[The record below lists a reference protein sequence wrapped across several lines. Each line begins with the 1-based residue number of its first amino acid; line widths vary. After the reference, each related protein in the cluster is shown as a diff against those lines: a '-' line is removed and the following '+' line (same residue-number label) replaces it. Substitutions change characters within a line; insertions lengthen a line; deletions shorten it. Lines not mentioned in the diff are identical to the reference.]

1 MQRIK
6 LQNSEN
12 RRLEEWENT
21 QTDLFGIHL
30 KALKLQQSQETGS
43 VFINEIKNI
52 IITVLAATTVI
63 NGQMSLGAMLAIQYI
78 IGQLNSPVD
87 QLMAF
92 IYSLQDVKISL
103 ERINEVNCGHNEESK
118 GSQLKSFDIDKGIS
132 LKNVCFR
139 YNPDSLKPT
148 IDSISLEIPEGKT
161 TAIVGASG
169 SGKTTLIKL
178 MLGYYPMDSGIITI
192 SGKNINDYNL
202 NGGGN
207 NAAW

>member
-43 VFINEIKNI
+43 VF